1 MAYVQYEI
9 EIKKNGS
16 GYNDPTAYE
25 ALKNIIQM
33 EGKTMEFYRGDI
45 VEIETKNGNLK
56 EAVVLQ
62 THDKYSNILILT
74 DDDRM
79 PYSVNCRGERY
90 ANPGMVQYVFNDHV
104 TGFIR
109 SMTDSEYES
118 IMNAVIDSLG
128 YYPQQSVGSE
138 EPDPER
144 ENDEIKYLQKVIEKE
159 RKDADLLKK
168 ELAQVQT
175 ERTVYK
181 DLYTDILDRVMKGA

>member
-1 MAYVQYEI
+1 MVQVQN

-16 GYNDPTAYE
+16 GYSDPTAYE

-62 THDKYSNILILT
+62 THEKYSNILILT
-74 DDDRM
+74 NDDRM

-90 ANPGMVQYVFNDHV
+90 ANPGMVQYVFNDNV
-104 TGFIR
+104 AGFIR

-128 YYPQQSVGSE
+128 YYPKHALARNE
-138 EPDPER
+138 APEPDR
-144 ENDEIKYLQKVIEKE
+144 ENEQKKYLQAVIEKE

-168 ELAQVQT
+168 ELAQAQT

-181 DLYTDILDRVMKGA
+181 DLYTDILDRVMKGV

>member
-1 MAYVQYEI
+1 MAHAQNEM
-9 EIKKNGS
+9 KKNGS
-16 GYNDPTAYE
+16 GYSDPTAYE
-25 ALKNIIQM
+25 ALKHITKM
-33 EGKTMEFYRGDI
+33 EEKTMEFYRGDI

-79 PYSVNCRGERY
+79 TYSVNCRGERY
-90 ANPGMVQYVFNDHV
+90 TNPGMVQYVFNDHV
-104 TGFIR
+104 AGFIR

-128 YYPQQSVGSE
+128 YYPQQARSE
-138 EPDPER
+138 NPEP
-144 ENDEIKYLQKVIEKE
+144 ENEQKGYLQAVIEKE
-159 RKDADLLKK
+159 RKDAYLLKK

>member
-1 MAYVQYEI
+1 MAYVQNEM
-9 EIKKNGS
+9 KKNGS
-16 GYNDPTAYE
+16 GYSDPTAYE
-25 ALKNIIQM
+25 ALKHITKM
-33 EGKTMEFYRGDI
+33 EEKIMEFYRGDI

-56 EAVVLQ
+56 AAVVSQ
-62 THDKYSNILILT
+62 THEKYSNILILT

-90 ANPGMVQYVFNDHV
+90 ANPGMVQYVFNDRV
-104 TGFIR
+104 TGFVR

-128 YYPQQSVGSE
+128 YFPQNAKSE
-138 EPDPER
+138 DSEPER
-144 ENDEIKYLQKVIEKE
+144 ENEQKEYLQAGIKKE
-159 RKDADLLKK
+159 RKDTELLKK

-181 DLYTDILDRVMKGA
+181 DLYTDILDRIMKGA

>member
-1 MAYVQYEI
+1 
-9 EIKKNGS
+9 
-16 GYNDPTAYE
+16 
-25 ALKNIIQM
+25 
-33 EGKTMEFYRGDI
+33 
-45 VEIETKNGNLK
+45 
-56 EAVVLQ
+56 
-62 THDKYSNILILT
+62 
-74 DDDRM
+74 
-79 PYSVNCRGERY
+79 
-90 ANPGMVQYVFNDHV
+90 MVQYVFDDHV

-168 ELAQVQT
+168 ELAQAQT

>member
-1 MAYVQYEI
+1 
-9 EIKKNGS
+9 
-16 GYNDPTAYE
+16 
-25 ALKNIIQM
+25 
-33 EGKTMEFYRGDI
+33 MEFYRGDI

-62 THDKYSNILILT
+62 THEKYATILALT
-74 DDDRM
+74 DDERM

-90 ANPGMVQYVFNDHV
+90 TNPGMVQYVFNDHV

-128 YYPQQSVGSE
+128 YYPQQAVESE
-138 EPDPER
+138 EPEPER
-144 ENDEIKYLQKVIEKE
+144 ENEQKEYLQAVIEKE
-159 RKDADLLKK
+159 RKDAYLLKK

>member
-74 DDDRM
+74 DDARM

-128 YYPQQSVGSE
+128 YYPQQAVRNE
-138 EPDPER
+138 APEPER
-144 ENDEIKYLQKVIEKE
+144 ETEQKEYLQAVIEKE
-159 RKDADLLKK
+159 RKGTELLKK

>member
-1 MAYVQYEI
+1 MANAQNEM
-9 EIKKNGS
+9 KKNGS
-16 GYNDPTAYE
+16 GYSDPTAYE
-25 ALKNIIQM
+25 ALKHITKM
-33 EGKTMEFYRGDI
+33 EEKTMEFYRGNI

-62 THDKYSNILILT
+62 THEKYATILALT
-74 DDDRM
+74 DDERM

-90 ANPGMVQYVFNDHV
+90 TNPGMVQYVFNDHV
-104 TGFIR
+104 AGFIR

-128 YYPQQSVGSE
+128 YYPQQARSE
-138 EPDPER
+138 NPEP
-144 ENDEIKYLQKVIEKE
+144 ENEQKGYLQAVIEKE
-159 RKDADLLKK
+159 RKDAYLLKK